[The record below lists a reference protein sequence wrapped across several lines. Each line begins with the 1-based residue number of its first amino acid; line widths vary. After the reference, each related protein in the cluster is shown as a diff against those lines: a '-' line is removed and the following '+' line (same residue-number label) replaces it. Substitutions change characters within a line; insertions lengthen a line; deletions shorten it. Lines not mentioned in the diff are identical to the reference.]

1 MIFNVVG
8 MPTSEET
15 KTSSTLSNTSSST
28 VDFPTIAFPNFVK
41 ILSLVLER
49 PLLRDSFLSFENKL
63 SMGTGLTSP
72 PAPLLKER
80 GGGSDQDSARFPTS
94 EGQSVILTPPSPS
107 GEGRG
112 EVNKKSPARD
122 FAILSDTKK
131 LFLCQLFFNQLG
143 RNNFF
148 PEAVGTCF
156 FRFYRTDHF
165 REVLA
170 VDLFHPSNYFLSHG
184 YLISLCKVYFFRI
197 GLYFFNSI
205 RSVVFLRFLVVI

>member
-49 PLLRDSFLSFENKL
+49 PLLRDSFLSLEKKL
-63 SMGTGLTSP
+63 SMDASLTSP
-72 PAPLLKER
+72 PAPLR
-80 GGGSDQDSARFPTS
+80 GGEGSVNAT
-94 EGQSVILTPPSPS
+94 ILRLLQERAGALPPSPS
-107 GEGRG
+107 RRGAGG

-122 FAILSDTKK
+122 FAILRDRKK
-131 LFLCQLFFNQLG
+131 LFLGQRFFNQLG